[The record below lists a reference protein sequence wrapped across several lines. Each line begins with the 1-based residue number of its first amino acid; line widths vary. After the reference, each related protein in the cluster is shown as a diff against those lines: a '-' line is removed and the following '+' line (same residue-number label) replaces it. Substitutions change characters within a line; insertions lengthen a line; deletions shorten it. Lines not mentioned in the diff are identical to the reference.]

1 MREHREKVEELGVSS
16 HQGSANRNTL
26 QWDGCPRGRGSGS
39 KHQRPTSA
47 SSWWWPPGP
56 KARSFSIQSINHM
69 LLHTEEVHSS
79 KYGLQTECIS
89 QILFPHQQSF
99 LKQGLDSSGI
109 RIWGRHGSS
118 GYSMATSSSISGSAV
133 PDASSRFPAQG
144 HNGFLISGNILP
156 FASSVTVDSC
166 FPFCNNHFSLSV
178 PSATVPSFFPLA
190 LSVPL

>member
-1 MREHREKVEELGVSS
+1 
-16 HQGSANRNTL
+16 
-26 QWDGCPRGRGSGS
+26 
-39 KHQRPTSA
+39 
-47 SSWWWPPGP
+47 
-56 KARSFSIQSINHM
+56 M

-109 RIWGRHGSS
+109 RIWGKHGSS

-144 HNGFLISGNILP
+144 HSGFLISGNILP
-156 FASSVTVDSC
+156 FASSATVDSC

-178 PSATVPSFFPLA
+178 PSGTVPSFFSLA
-190 LSVPL
+190 LLVPLFPVSYVRCSLSEIPEFLFPHWILPHTMFPSTPSTQCVLFPNRKVGN